1 MNTRSFMLSFV
12 SIYVRL
18 KMESRSYL
26 RSCKLWN
33 NLPLE
38 IRRKDSL
45 PAFKKSLWN
54 SIFKEQLSLN
64 HFHI

>member
-1 MNTRSFMLSFV
+1 
-12 SIYVRL
+12 
-18 KMESRSYL
+18 MESRSYL
-26 RSCKLWN
+26 KSCKLWN